1 MHEST
6 SRHKQARVAGAL
18 WGRTVVRREMG
29 QVGRAGPWS
38 HAEGI
43 GVHWK
48 VRCRAWGTPLS
59 AE

>member
-1 MHEST
+1 M
-6 SRHKQARVAGAL
+6 